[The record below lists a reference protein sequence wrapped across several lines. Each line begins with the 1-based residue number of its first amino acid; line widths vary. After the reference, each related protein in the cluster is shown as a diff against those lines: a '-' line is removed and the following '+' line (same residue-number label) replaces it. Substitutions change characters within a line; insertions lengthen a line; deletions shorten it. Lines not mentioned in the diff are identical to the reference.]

1 MSRFLGTRT
10 IVTLYSVD
18 LSRPIVLLACS
29 EPRNW
34 FTTLARHA
42 GPQVVT
48 ITLVDDLM
56 SEYGGR
62 IARHVLT
69 KPSDLLFFAG
79 PCTGG
84 SSWARLNK
92 TRGIDTAEKIEA
104 KQKEFWKLF
113 GRFVEITSACHDETC
128 CDFV

>member
-1 MSRFLGTRT
+1 MTVVCFALPVHVSLPGMRTRT
-10 IVTLYSVD
+10 VVTLYSVD
-18 LSRPIVLLACS
+18 LARPIVLMACS

-34 FTTLARHA
+34 FTALARHD

-48 ITLVDDLM
+48 ITLVDDLL

-79 PCTGG
+79 PCAGG

-92 TRGIDTAEKIEA
+92 TRGIDTAEENRGQTKRI
-104 KQKEFWKLF
+104 L
-113 GRFVEITSACHDETC
+113 EI
-128 CDFV
+128 V